1 MVSISSRVA
10 LNRLS
15 NSGSVMNHIPRQLK
29 SSSASQSTIIYHKIP
44 DTTENIHCVEA
55 RFSLGVG
62 IKWNIFKNQGFM
74 IAWTLQKMSTDTT
87 TSWVTMDH
95 LTNLP
100 LGFLPKD
107 GLDFFQILLSYITDE
122 WLGVCQRAD
131 HHLITIVS
139 GIN

>member
-1 MVSISSRVA
+1 
-10 LNRLS
+10 LDCFDLS
-15 NSGSVMNHIPRQLK
+15 PNSASVIKHIPRWLK
-29 SSSASQSTIIYHKIP
+29 SPSASQSTIIYHKIR

-55 RFSLGVG
+55 RFSIGVG
-62 IKWNIFKNQGFM
+62 SKWNIFKNQGFM
-74 IAWTLQKMSTDTT
+74 IAWTLQKMPTDTT

-100 LGFLPKD
+100 LGFLPDD
-107 GLDFFQILLSYITDE
+107 GLDFFQILLNYITDE
-122 WLGVCQRAD
+122 WADVCQRAD